1 MNRRN
6 KNPDFNYERSP
17 RPPKDRTPLRK
28 PERRIYKGPNPR
40 GIDDL
45 FSDTE
50 VSDVPSD
57 KSSEESSDND
67 SNKDPV

>member
-17 RPPKDRTPLRK
+17 RDPKHRTPLRK

-50 VSDVPSD
+50 DSD
-57 KSSEESSDND
+57 KPSEESSDND
-67 SNKDPV
+67 SDKDPV

>member
-45 FSDTE
+45 FSDND
-50 VSDVPSD
+50 VSDT
-57 KSSEESSDND
+57 SSEESSDND
-67 SNKDPV
+67 SGKDPV

>member
-28 PERRIYKGPNPR
+28 PERRIYKGPNPK

-45 FSDTE
+45 FSDTDSE
-50 VSDVPSD
+50 Q
-57 KSSEESSDND
+57 SSEESSDND
-67 SNKDPV
+67 SDKDPV

>member
-50 VSDVPSD
+50 VSD
-57 KSSEESSDND
+57 KSSDND
-67 SNKDPV
+67 SEQSSDKDPV

>member
-45 FSDTE
+45 FSDTD
-50 VSDVPSD
+50 VSDKP
-57 KSSEESSDND
+57 SDND
-67 SNKDPV
+67 SEQSSDKDPM

>member
-17 RPPKDRTPLRK
+17 RSPEDRTPLRK
-28 PERRIYKGPNPR
+28 PERRIYKGPNPK

-45 FSDTE
+45 FSDTDS
-50 VSDVPSD
+50 SDVP
-57 KSSEESSDND
+57 SEESSDND
-67 SNKDPV
+67 SDKDPV

>member
-50 VSDVPSD
+50 VSD
-57 KSSEESSDND
+57 KSSEESSDTD

>member
-17 RPPKDRTPLRK
+17 RSPEDRTPLRK
-28 PERRIYKGPNPR
+28 PERRIYKGPNPK

-45 FSDTE
+45 FSDTDS
-50 VSDVPSD
+50 SDVPSD
-57 KSSEESSDND
+57 NDGEQSSD
-67 SNKDPV
+67 KDPV

>member
-17 RPPKDRTPLRK
+17 RPPEDRTPLRK
-28 PERRIYKGPNPR
+28 PERRIYKGPNPK

-45 FSDTE
+45 FSDNE
-50 VSDVPSD
+50 VSD
-57 KSSEESSDND
+57 KSSDND
-67 SNKDPV
+67 SEQSSDKDPV

>member
-17 RPPKDRTPLRK
+17 RSPKDRTPLRK
-28 PERRIYKGPNPR
+28 PERRIYKGPNPK

-45 FSDTE
+45 FSDTDS
-50 VSDVPSD
+50 SDVPSD
-57 KSSEESSDND
+57 NDSEQSSD
-67 SNKDPV
+67 KDPV

>member
-17 RPPKDRTPLRK
+17 RSPEDRTPLRK
-28 PERRIYKGPNPR
+28 PERRIYKGPNPK

-45 FSDTE
+45 FSDT
-50 VSDVPSD
+50 D
-57 KSSEESSDND
+57 SEQSSDND
-67 SNKDPV
+67 SEQSSDKDPV

>member
-28 PERRIYKGPNPR
+28 PERRIYKGPNPK

-45 FSDTE
+45 FSDTDSE
-50 VSDVPSD
+50 QSSD
-57 KSSEESSDND
+57 KPSDND
-67 SNKDPV
+67 SEQSSDKDPV

>member
-6 KNPDFNYERSP
+6 KNPDLNYESSP

-45 FSDTE
+45 FSDNE
-50 VSDVPSD
+50 VSD

-67 SNKDPV
+67 SDKDPV

>member
-17 RPPKDRTPLRK
+17 RSPEDRTPLRK
-28 PERRIYKGPNPR
+28 PERRIYKGPNPK

-45 FSDTE
+45 FSDTDSE
-50 VSDVPSD
+50 Q
-57 KSSEESSDND
+57 SSEESSDND

>member
-45 FSDTE
+45 FSDTDSE
-50 VSDVPSD
+50 Q
-57 KSSEESSDND
+57 SSEESSDND
-67 SNKDPV
+67 SDKDPV

>member
-17 RPPKDRTPLRK
+17 RSPEQRTPLRK
-28 PERRIYKGPNPR
+28 PERRIYKGPNPK

-45 FSDTE
+45 FSDNE
-50 VSDVPSD
+50 VSDT
-57 KSSEESSDND
+57 SSEESSDND
-67 SNKDPV
+67 SDKDPV

>member
-45 FSDTE
+45 FSDNN
-50 VSDVPSD
+50 SSD
-57 KSSEESSDND
+57 KPSDND
-67 SNKDPV
+67 SEQSSDKDPV

>member
-45 FSDTE
+45 FSDT
-50 VSDVPSD
+50 DSD
-57 KSSEESSDND
+57 KPSDND
-67 SNKDPV
+67 SEQSSDKDPV

>member
-45 FSDTE
+45 FSDN
-50 VSDVPSD
+50 DFSD
-57 KSSEESSDND
+57 KPSDND
-67 SNKDPV
+67 SEQSSDKDPV

>member
-17 RPPKDRTPLRK
+17 RSPEDRTPLRK

-45 FSDTE
+45 FSEPDSE
-50 VSDVPSD
+50 QSSDVPSD
-57 KSSEESSDND
+57 NDSEQSSD
-67 SNKDPV
+67 KDPV

>member
-17 RPPKDRTPLRK
+17 RSPKDRTPLRK
-28 PERRIYKGPNPR
+28 PERRIYKGPNPK

-45 FSDTE
+45 FSDNDI
-50 VSDVPSD
+50 SDT
-57 KSSEESSDND
+57 SSEESSDND
-67 SNKDPV
+67 SDKDPV

>member
-17 RPPKDRTPLRK
+17 RSPEDRIPLRK
-28 PERRIYKGPNPR
+28 PERRIYKGPNPK

-45 FSDTE
+45 FSDTDSE
-50 VSDVPSD
+50 Q
-57 KSSEESSDND
+57 SSEESSDND
-67 SNKDPV
+67 SDKDPV

>member
-50 VSDVPSD
+50 VSD

>member
-50 VSDVPSD
+50 VSDVPS
-57 KSSEESSDND
+57 EESSDTD

>member
-17 RPPKDRTPLRK
+17 RSPEQRTPLRK

-45 FSDTE
+45 FSDADSE
-50 VSDVPSD
+50 QSSDT
-57 KSSEESSDND
+57 SSEESSDND
-67 SNKDPV
+67 SDKDPV

>member
-17 RPPKDRTPLRK
+17 RSPEQRTPLRK
-28 PERRIYKGPNPR
+28 PERRIYKGPNPK

-45 FSDTE
+45 FSDND
-50 VSDVPSD
+50 VSDT
-57 KSSEESSDND
+57 SSEESSDND
-67 SNKDPV
+67 SDKDPV

>member
-17 RPPKDRTPLRK
+17 RPLKDRTPLRK
-28 PERRIYKGPNPR
+28 PERRIYKGPNPK

-45 FSDTE
+45 FSDT
-50 VSDVPSD
+50 DVSD

>member
-50 VSDVPSD
+50 VSDKP
-57 KSSEESSDND
+57 SDND
-67 SNKDPV
+67 SEQSRDKDPV

>member
-17 RPPKDRTPLRK
+17 RPPKDRTSLRK

-45 FSDTE
+45 FSDND
-50 VSDVPSD
+50 SSD
-57 KSSEESSDND
+57 KPSDND
-67 SNKDPV
+67 SEQSSDKDPV

>member
-17 RPPKDRTPLRK
+17 RSPEDRTPLRK

-50 VSDVPSD
+50 VSD
-57 KSSEESSDND
+57 KSSEESSDTD

>member
-17 RPPKDRTPLRK
+17 RSPEQRTPLRK

-45 FSDTE
+45 FSDNE
-50 VSDVPSD
+50 VSDT
-57 KSSEESSDND
+57 SSEESSDND
-67 SNKDPV
+67 SDKDPV

>member
-17 RPPKDRTPLRK
+17 RSPEDRTPLRK
-28 PERRIYKGPNPR
+28 PERRIYKGPNPK

-45 FSDTE
+45 FSDTDSE
-50 VSDVPSD
+50 QSSD
-57 KSSEESSDND
+57 KPSDND
-67 SNKDPV
+67 SEQSSDKDPV

>member
-17 RPPKDRTPLRK
+17 RPLKDRTPLRK
-28 PERRIYKGPNPR
+28 PERRIYKGPNPK

-45 FSDTE
+45 FSDT
-50 VSDVPSD
+50 D
-57 KSSEESSDND
+57 SEQSSDND
-67 SNKDPV
+67 SEQSSDKDPV

>member
-28 PERRIYKGPNPR
+28 PERRIYKGPNPK

-45 FSDTE
+45 FSDT
-50 VSDVPSD
+50 DVSD

>member
-17 RPPKDRTPLRK
+17 RPLKDRTPLRK
-28 PERRIYKGPNPR
+28 PERRIYKGPNPK

-45 FSDTE
+45 FSDTDSE
-50 VSDVPSD
+50 QSSDVPSD
-57 KSSEESSDND
+57 NDSEQS